1 MKKRC
6 RISFLSSR
14 VMAIDKGKLI
24 YEKDGETFEL
34 EADKVLMS
42 VGRRP
47 SIQEIGLENIG
58 VQVDD
63 GAIVVDEH
71 GRTNI
76 PKVYAAGDVNGYSM
90 LAHTAYREAEVCI
103 NNILGNDDRIS
114 YDTIPSVI

>member
-1 MKKRC
+1 
-6 RISFLSSR
+6 
-14 VMAIDKGKLI
+14 
-24 YEKDGETFEL
+24 
-34 EADKVLMS
+34 MS

-114 YDTIPSVI
+114 YDTISSVIYTNPEVAMVGETEKSATEKA